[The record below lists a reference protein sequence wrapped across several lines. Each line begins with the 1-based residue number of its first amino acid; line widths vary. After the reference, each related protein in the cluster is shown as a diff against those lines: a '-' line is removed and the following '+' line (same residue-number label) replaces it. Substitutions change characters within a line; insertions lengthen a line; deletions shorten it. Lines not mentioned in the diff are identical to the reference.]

1 MFEKEKLKDMLDN
14 KKREL
19 IDLRHKLREVRSR
32 NLDLKSVIMQLLEI
46 EPTER
51 IIRSTDGEYERNFKT
66 YPGFDVETNDK
77 QQLVMTID
85 QYNSLKPSVQK
96 RLRKLDL
103 VTVPIDK
110 NTDYLK
116 LLEDIRK

>member
-1 MFEKEKLKDMLDN
+1 MFGKTKFSESEYEELKKTAWKEKERN
-14 KKREL
+14 
-19 IDLRHKLREVRSR
+19 IDL
-32 NLDLKSVIMQLLEI
+32 
-46 EPTER
+46 ER
-51 IIRSTDGEYERNFKT
+51 IIMRLLEHEYLIFNVR
-66 YPGFDVETNDK
+66 TNSND
-77 QQLVMTID
+77 QLVMTID

-116 LLEDIRK
+116 LLKDIQR

>member
-1 MFEKEKLKDMLDN
+1 MFGKKRLKDMLDN

>member
-1 MFEKEKLKDMLDN
+1 MLGN
-14 KKREL
+14 KNREL
-19 IDLRHKLREVRSR
+19 IALRYELREVRNR

-51 IIRSTDGEYERNFKT
+51 IIRSTDGECERKFKT
-66 YPGFDVETNDK
+66 YPEFDVEAHDK
-77 QQLVMTID
+77 QRIVMTID

-116 LLEDIRK
+116 LLEDIQKWLRIH